1 MSKYGGSEKTTQA
14 FVAAY
19 NKPRLS
25 TCSIQAERPPGV
37 LLRPGRTNPL
47 PRVPPSVLW
56 PHPGHRVT
64 CGGDA
69 VRTDPAGCYR
79 TLFRPFTGLR
89 RPLPPLVA
97 PTNRGLCALWP
108 CFLHKNSMQ
117 FYGVHQLPLPLSVI
131 LLSCSQLQGHNETF
145 QGVGNIWLMW
155 RPGDGNV
162 HTEAWLLPANKYV
175 TVVDFSSNGAY
186 WAQSQTFCFM
196 ELRGRWPLLSLLAG
210 SSTPVCRWYVFK
222 HVF

>member
-56 PHPGHRVT
+56 PHLGHRVM

-79 TLFRPFTGLR
+79 TLFRAPHR
-89 RPLPPLVA
+89 VA
-97 PTNRGLCALWP
+97 PP
-108 CFLHKNSMQ
+108 
-117 FYGVHQLPLPLSVI
+117 
-131 LLSCSQLQGHNETF
+131 
-145 QGVGNIWLMW
+145 
-155 RPGDGNV
+155 
-162 HTEAWLLPANKYV
+162 
-175 TVVDFSSNGAY
+175 
-186 WAQSQTFCFM
+186 
-196 ELRGRWPLLSLLAG
+196 
-210 SSTPVCRWYVFK
+210 SSTTCCPNKSRALCPLTLFFAQEQHAVLWCAPAPPAPLRFSA
-222 HVF
+222 FLQPTTGTQ